1 MAARSTGRVT
11 PKGGPAP
18 NGHRPATFDHLKA
31 KAPLERTVSVVLS
44 DEAVRAW
51 EVASSAYEGA
61 RLAGRVTPE
70 LEAGRVTP
78 ELEAARDEA
87 RAAVEAATVTLRF
100 RSIGRRRYDS
110 LVEDHPV
117 SDEGRQRAQDQGAP
131 APPYDVETFAPA
143 LIAASCVDPVLTVE
157 QVGEIWDE
165 WNTAELM
172 ELWAAALE
180 VCTQRRVVDLGK
192 AGYG

>member
-61 RLAGRVTPE
+61 RLAGRVTAE
-70 LEAGRVTP
+70 LEAT
-78 ELEAARDEA
+78 RDEA